1 MHDAGRFGLI
11 HPSAIIDPA
20 ASLADDVAVGPFSI
34 IGPEVEIG
42 SGTTIGPHVTLR
54 GPTRIGRDN
63 RIFQYSSIG
72 EQPQDK
78 KYSGEKT
85 RLEIG
90 DRNTIREFVTINRG
104 TAQDRGLTSI
114 GNDNW
119 IMAYVH
125 VAHDCVI
132 GDRTVFANGSS
143 LAGHVLVG
151 DDVILGGF
159 SLVHQFCN
167 IGAHAFTGM
176 GSTVKQDVPPFI
188 TVSGNPAEP
197 HGVNAEGLRRRG
209 FDQPEIQVLRRA
221 YRILYKSG
229 LRLEQAVAQLQ
240 PLAEDCAAV
249 GELLDFIA
257 SAKRGLV
264 R

>member
-1 MHDAGRFGLI
+1 MI
-11 HPSAIIDPA
+11 HPTAIIDPA
-20 ASLADDVAVGPFSI
+20 ASLADDVSVGPFTI
-34 IGPEVEIG
+34 IGPDVEIA

-54 GPTRIGRDN
+54 GPTRIGRQN
-63 RIFQYSSIG
+63 RIFQYASIG
-72 EQPQDK
+72 DEPQDK
-78 KYSGEKT
+78 KFKGEKT
-85 RLEIG
+85 GLEIG

-104 TAQDRGLTSI
+104 TVQDRGLTSI

-151 DDVILGGF
+151 DDAILGGF

-167 IGAHAFTGM
+167 IGAHAFTAM
-176 GSTVKQDVPPFI
+176 GSTIKQDVPPFI
-188 TVSGNPAEP
+188 TVSGNPAVP

-209 FDQPEIQVLRRA
+209 FEPPDIQILRRA
-221 YRILYKSG
+221 YRTLYKSG
-229 LRLEQAVAQLQ
+229 LRLEQAIDEIQ
-240 PLAEDCAAV
+240 PLARDCAAV
-249 GELLDFIA
+249 GELLEFIA